1 MEELQPKEEKRPTLL
16 TVLCIL
22 TFVSIGINMLTLL
35 VQLVA
40 GPSSEEEILA
50 ERVELSRAISQMQD
64 AGMDGVAQMLEQFM
78 AMTAQIQENFYFAM
92 AISLVTYVVGFF
104 GALKMFQGEKIGFHL
119 YIVYNLLS
127 IGGIY
132 LYVSPNNIPSMS
144 IIFGLIL
151 SGAFIFMYSRNLSWL
166 K

>member
-64 AGMDGVAQMLEQFM
+64 AGMDGVAQMMEQFM
-78 AMTAQIQENFYFAM
+78 AMTAQIKENFYFAM

>member
-64 AGMDGVAQMLEQFM
+64 AGMDGIAQIMEQFM

-104 GALKMFQGEKIGFHL
+104 GVLKMFQGEKIGFHL

>member
-64 AGMDGVAQMLEQFM
+64 AGMDGIAQMMEQFM

-92 AISLVTYVVGFF
+92 AISLVTYLVGFF
-104 GALKMFQGEKIGFHL
+104 GVLKMFQGEKIGFHL

>member
-64 AGMDGVAQMLEQFM
+64 AGMDGVAQMMEQFM

-104 GALKMFQGEKIGFHL
+104 GVLKMFQGEKIGFHL

>member
-1 MEELQPKEEKRPTLL
+1 MEDLQPKEEKRPTLL

-64 AGMDGVAQMLEQFM
+64 AGMDGIAQMMEQFM
-78 AMTAQIQENFYFAM
+78 AMTAQIQENFHFAM
-92 AISLVTYVVGFF
+92 AISLVTYLVGFF